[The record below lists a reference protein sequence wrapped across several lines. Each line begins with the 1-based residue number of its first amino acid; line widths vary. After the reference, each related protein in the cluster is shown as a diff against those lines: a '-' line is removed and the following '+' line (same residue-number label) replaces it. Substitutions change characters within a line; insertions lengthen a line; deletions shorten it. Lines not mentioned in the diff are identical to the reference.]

1 MAELDGLQN
10 RTVLI
15 MASNGMR
22 SDQIKIVES
31 AARKAFQVVVSKMTR
46 KQDERGWPMSSNTLF
61 LTCYNEIKRIGAPC
75 FLWIEAD
82 CVPLKPGWIDQMEG
96 EYKHCGKP
104 FMGCVY
110 QRPFSHLT
118 GCAIYPNN
126 IEQYNPKVTKGGYT
140 SAWDVVNPNLTIA
153 ASCHTKL
160 FQHVWG
166 NHKHNIAP
174 TFPNQASLKLL
185 SSEAVLFHCCK
196 DGSLIDRL
204 RERRD
209 SPKYCKLMAAF
220 GSETNRFQD
229 FEDHDWSKF
238 KAKIP

>member
-1 MAELDGLQN
+1 MARVLQH
-10 RTVLI
+10 
-15 MASNGMR
+15 
-22 SDQIKIVES
+22 
-31 AARKAFQVVVSKMTR
+31 
-46 KQDERGWPMSSNTLF
+46 LF
-61 LTCYNEIKRIGAPC
+61 LTCHSEIKRSGPC

-153 ASCHTKL
+153 ASYHQTVPACL
-160 FQHVWG
+160 GQPQAQHRPRSRIRPV
-166 NHKHNIAP
+166 
-174 TFPNQASLKLL
+174 
-185 SSEAVLFHCCK
+185 
-196 DGSLIDRL
+196 
-204 RERRD
+204 
-209 SPKYCKLMAAF
+209 
-220 GSETNRFQD
+220 
-229 FEDHDWSKF
+229 
-238 KAKIP
+238 